1 MVKKNCEEAEVHL
14 AMKALEVQSRPREKM
29 LQIGARNLSNTE
41 LLAIVLGSGNSK
53 YNALELAQKILFHF
67 DNRMQELR
75 RVSLGELTRFHGLG
89 TIKAIHI
96 MAAIELGYRC
106 RTEREYEPITIH
118 TSNDAYLCLKDKLA
132 DLVYEEFWVIFLNRG
147 NRIIRTEKLSQGGIS
162 GTVVDTKIIAKMAID
177 CLASNIILVH
187 NHPSGNLEAS
197 AQDKHITQKIRETC
211 GFLDIMLL
219 DHIIISQKSYRSFSD
234 EGEL

>member
-1 MVKKNCEEAEVHL
+1 MRRKNTDGTDAHL
-14 AMKALEVQSRPREKM
+14 AIKSLEVQSRPREKM

-41 LLAIVLGSGNSK
+41 LLAIVLGSGNSR

-67 DNRMQELR
+67 DNHMQELR
-75 RVSLGELTRFHGLG
+75 RVSIGELTRFHGLG

-106 RTEREYEPITIH
+106 RTEREYEPITIL
-118 TSNDAYLCLKDKLA
+118 TSNDAYLCLKDKVSDLA
-132 DLVYEEFWVIFLNRG
+132 YEEFWVIYLNRG
-147 NRIIRTEKLSQGGIS
+147 NRIIRTEKISQGGIS
-162 GTVVDTKIIAKMAID
+162 GTVVDTKIIAKMAVE

-187 NHPSGNLEAS
+187 NHPSGNLEPS
-197 AQDKHITQKIRETC
+197 VQDKQITKKISEAC
-211 GFLDIMLL
+211 SLLDVKLL
-219 DHIIISQKSYRSFSD
+219 DHIIIGQKSYRSFSD